1 MGVPHPARELEFDT
15 LSHITSLP
23 GAPTQHWHRDTAE
36 QLYASLGGSSLLPP
50 HCVTLFLP
58 LVDLTPS
65 LGPPQMLLG
74 SHLPCDVEQRST
86 LRVPDDGGG
95 VWVTERECSHIVSKP
110 YKAVA
115 DAGAAIL
122 FDSRLMHRGGAN
134 TSPSRRRPMLY
145 LTYARSWFRDGVN
158 FHEPQTTELLAFE
171 SAATQKMLSRLDARE
186 YVALLEKEL
195 AARGANVSELRVLR
209 DAKPLA

>member
-1 MGVPHPARELEFDT
+1 MVWVGGPCGAAWQFDT

-122 FDSRLMHRGGAN
+122 FDSRLMHRGSAPRHSLIA
-134 TSPSRRRPMLY
+134 TSEH
-145 LTYARSWFRDGVN
+145 AR
-158 FHEPQTTELLAFE
+158 
-171 SAATQKMLSRLDARE
+171 TQCPPPACR
-186 YVALLEKEL
+186 
-195 AARGANVSELRVLR
+195 
-209 DAKPLA
+209 